1 MMMGC
6 KMNATMLINLVNDL
20 LDLATRE
27 SKTFKLNLSY
37 FSILDSVHDAFD
49 TLKFISDSRKVKTE
63 LIVKEEDKKYFEA
76 LFSDQN
82 RLQQILLN
90 FMSNS
95 LKFTKDGGFVT
106 VELGV
111 EKVEFMGEA
120 EEETVLAEEAQ
131 SFNGDDKEY
140 HIAVK

>member
-1 MMMGC
+1 
-6 KMNATMLINLVNDL
+6 MNATMLINLVNDL

-120 EEETVLAEEAQ
+120 EEETVLADETF
-131 SFNGDDKEY
+131 SFNGEDSEY
-140 HIAVK
+140 RTAVKPDL